1 MKNDAYIF
9 DSLRSPRGK
18 KKNGA
23 LTQLTP
29 TDILSKLL
37 IFLKKKHDL
46 DTSQVDD
53 VVMGCVTPIGEQGG
67 NIAKAALQ
75 YAEWDYNVP
84 GMQINRFCA
93 SGLESV
99 NLSAMK
105 IRSGWQNLIVA
116 GGIECMSRVPM
127 GSDGG
132 SIALE
137 PKVNLRS
144 QFVPQGIGADLIA
157 TIGGYAR
164 KDVDSFALESHMR
177 AAKATKKGY
186 FKSIVPLYD
195 QNGLHILSKDEN
207 IRPDSTIEALSAL
220 KPSFE
225 KMGELGYDAMAIG
238 KYSEIEIIDHV
249 HTAGNSSAIVDG
261 ASVVLIGSGNKGKEL
276 GLLPKAKIISMATV
290 STDPTIMLTG
300 PGPASKKAL
309 KQAGMN
315 INDIDIIEVN
325 EAFASVVLR
334 WEEELPEVKHPH
346 SDSSSEEEPND
357 ESSSLI
363 AQELGE
369 YRNMACNIY
378 ANYPTEGGTEAWIDL
393 DVLSSTPSSTTTAR
407 LAARLECRSG
417 TAPWSPPHAPP

>member
-105 IRSGWQNLIVA
+105 IKSGWQNLIVA
-116 GGIECMSRVPM
+116 GGVECMSRVPM

-157 TIGGYAR
+157 TIGGYDR
-164 KDVDSFALESHMR
+164 NDLDSFALESHMR

-207 IRPDSTIEALSAL
+207 IRPDATIEALGAL
-220 KPSFE
+220 NPSFE
-225 KMGELGYDAMAIG
+225 IMGELGYDAMAIG
-238 KYSEIEIIDHV
+238 KYSEIETIDHV

-261 ASVVLIGSGNKGKEL
+261 ASVVLIGSGKKGGEL
-276 GLLPKAKIISMATV
+276 GLSPKAKIISTATV

-309 KQAGMN
+309 KQVGMN

-334 WEEELPEVKHPH
+334 FIEDMNLNGQEKINVNGGAIAMGHP
-346 SDSSSEEEPND
+346 
-357 ESSSLI
+357 
-363 AQELGE
+363 LGATGA
-369 YRNMACNIY
+369 M
-378 ANYPTEGGTEAWIDL
+378 L
-393 DVLSSTPSSTTTAR
+393 L
-407 LAARLECRSG
+407 G
-417 TAPWSPPHAPP
+417 TAIDELERRDLNTALITLCVAGGMGIATIIERE

>member
-9 DSLRSPRGK
+9 DALRSPRGK
-18 KKNGA
+18 KENGA

-29 TDILSKLL
+29 TDILAKLL
-37 IFLKKKHDL
+37 KFLKNKYDL
-46 DTSQVDD
+46 DTSQFDD
-53 VVMGCVTPIGEQGG
+53 VIMGCVTPIGEQGG

-132 SIALE
+132 SIAFE
-137 PKVNLRS
+137 PKVNIKS

-157 TIGGYAR
+157 TLGGYTR
-164 KDVDSFALESHMR
+164 KDVDRYALESHKR
-177 AAKATKKGY
+177 AANATKKGY
-186 FKSIVPLYD
+186 FKSIVPIHD

-207 IRPDSTIEALSAL
+207 IRQDATIEALSKL

-225 KMGELGYDAMAIG
+225 KIGQLGYNAMAIT

-261 ASVVLIGSGNKGKEL
+261 ASVVLIGSGGKGREL
-276 GLLPKAKIISMATV
+276 GLSPKAKIISTATV

-309 KQAGMN
+309 KQVGMN
-315 INDIDIIEVN
+315 MNDIDIIEVN

-334 WEEELPEVKHPH
+334 FIEDMNLSGQEKINVNGGAIAMGHP
-346 SDSSSEEEPND
+346 
-357 ESSSLI
+357 
-363 AQELGE
+363 LGATGA
-369 YRNMACNIY
+369 M
-378 ANYPTEGGTEAWIDL
+378 L
-393 DVLSSTPSSTTTAR
+393 L
-407 LAARLECRSG
+407 G
-417 TAPWSPPHAPP
+417 TAIDELERRDLNTALITMCVAGGMGIATIIERA

>member
-9 DSLRSPRGK
+9 DALRSPRGK

-37 IFLKKKHDL
+37 IFLKKKYDL
-46 DTSQVDD
+46 DTTQVDD
-53 VVMGCVTPIGEQGG
+53 VIMGCVTPIGEQGG

-75 YAEWDYNVP
+75 YAEWDYKVP

-105 IRSGWQNLIVA
+105 IRSGWQHLIVA
-116 GGIECMSRVPM
+116 GGIECMSRVQM

-164 KDVDSFALESHMR
+164 EDVDSFALESHKR
-177 AAKATKKGY
+177 AANATNKGY
-186 FKSIVPLYD
+186 FKSIVPIYD
-195 QNGLHILSKDEN
+195 QSGLHILSKDEN
-207 IRPDSTIEALSAL
+207 IRPDATIEALGAL

-225 KMGELGYDAMAIG
+225 KMGKLGYDAMAIG

-261 ASVVLIGSGNKGKEL
+261 ASVVLIGSGNKGTEL
-276 GLLPKAKIISMATV
+276 GLSPKAKIISMA
-290 STDPTIMLTG
+290 
-300 PGPASKKAL
+300 
-309 KQAGMN
+309 N
-315 INDIDIIEVN
+315 
-325 EAFASVVLR
+325 
-334 WEEELPEVKHPH
+334 
-346 SDSSSEEEPND
+346 
-357 ESSSLI
+357 
-363 AQELGE
+363 
-369 YRNMACNIY
+369 
-378 ANYPTEGGTEAWIDL
+378 
-393 DVLSSTPSSTTTAR
+393 
-407 LAARLECRSG
+407 
-417 TAPWSPPHAPP
+417 